1 MLNLRTT
8 LQWALIG
15 AVAAIAPAALA
26 DSITISLSDSS
37 QSTVAGGTLDFY
49 ATISAPFT
57 NAAPEF
63 LNSDG
68 SNIDSPLNTSAI
80 DDNGFLLN
88 FYEVDPGQIVSGL
101 LFAVN
106 VPQGTPGGIYS
117 GSFLIYGGEDGGTFT
132 ADDLL
137 GTATFDVNVTPEP
150 PSWQLLAMA
159 LLSLLG
165 VLGWNSHRRRTAV

>member
-88 FYEVDPGQIVSGL
+88 FSEVDPGQIVSGL

-132 ADDLL
+132 ADGLL
-137 GTATFDVNVTPEP
+137 GTANFDVQVTPEP
-150 PSWQLLAMA
+150 S
-159 LLSLLG
+159 SLLLLCTG
-165 VLGWNSHRRRTAV
+165 MFTGLLTLGGRRLRRQLIA